1 MDRLGIHRLFNLY
14 NPRRPVRNGMNQGR
28 PAKFGLRGE
37 AAARVGVAT
46 DSLVAD
52 GCIISGG
59 RIHRSVLSPRVRINS
74 FSEVEES
81 ILFENVNIGRYA
93 RIRRC
98 IVDKDVEIPQ
108 GISIG
113 YDLDEDR
120 RRYFVSEQGIV
131 VIPKRAKLG

>member
-1 MDRLGIHRLFNLY
+1 
-14 NPRRPVRNGMNQGR
+14 
-28 PAKFGLRGE
+28 
-37 AAARVGVAT
+37 
-46 DSLVAD
+46 
-52 GCIISGG
+52 
-59 RIHRSVLSPRVRINS
+59 VRINS

-98 IVDKDVEIPQ
+98 IIDKDVDIPP

-113 YDLDEDR
+113 YDLEEDR

-131 VIPKRAKLG
+131 VIPKRAKLGDS